1 MISAICI
8 NRQEELITHD
18 DNFKNIA
25 ETSNLKVKII

>member
-8 NRQEELITHD
+8 NRQEELITDD

-25 ETSNLKVKII
+25 ETSNLKIKII